1 MIEKQII
8 SKNIREYLVQKYIES
23 SLPKGSFSS
32 INLKKTPLG
41 ERIIIHTSRP
51 GLIVGR
57 KGENIVKL
65 TETLKHDFHMENPQ
79 IEVAEITEQY
89 LDPIYV
95 SDHIV
100 LLFDRF
106 GPKRFKS
113 IGYKSLQNIMDAGAL
128 GAEIVISGRGV
139 PSSRAKSW
147 RFSAGHLK
155 KSGYISENEVRR
167 AITVANLRSGSVG
180 IKVSILTP
188 DVILPDLIK
197 IKDKKIIVEEVK
209 EVVVEETKETET
221 IKEKVKKERK
231 PRKKKEKVEN
241 EVKDRTETN
250 E

>member
-65 TETLKHDFHMENPQ
+65 TETLKHDFHMDNPQ
-79 IEVAEITEQY
+79 IEVAEIAEQY

-113 IGYKSLQNIMDAGAL
+113 IGYKSLQNIIDAGAL

-155 KSGYISENEVRR
+155 KSGDISENYVKK
-167 AITVANLRSGSVG
+167 AVTVANLRSGSVG

-188 DVILPDLIK
+188 DVVLPDLIK
-197 IKDKKIIVEEVK
+197 IKDKKILIEGTK
-209 EVVVEETKETET
+209 EVVIEEKKEEV
-221 IKEKVKKERK
+221 IKEEVKKERK

-241 EVKDRTETN
+241 EIKDRIETN